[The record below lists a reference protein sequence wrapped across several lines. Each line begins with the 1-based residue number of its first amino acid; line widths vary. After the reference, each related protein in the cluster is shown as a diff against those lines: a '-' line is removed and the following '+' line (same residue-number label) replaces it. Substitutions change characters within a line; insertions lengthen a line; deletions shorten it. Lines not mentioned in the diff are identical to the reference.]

1 MDKTDTQLLY
11 IAAFRYALGRQ
22 TYIVPAIAGA
32 IRESRNLLTDETA
45 RLMAREIVEC
55 RHLGMEC
62 DAAVWWDLAEFL
74 LAGGDD
80 DKR

>member
-1 MDKTDTQLLY
+1 MRLDDK
-11 IAAFRYALGRQ
+11 

-32 IRESRNLLTDETA
+32 IRESRDLLTDETA

-55 RHLGMEC
+55 KNLGMEC
-62 DAAVWWDLAEFL
+62 DARTWWDLAEFL
-74 LAGGDD
+74 LAGDDD